1 VPPPPAPGSGASR
14 VGPTAAGILD
24 DHGAG
29 RAVPDGSQTVSRAAL
44 DTAPVEEAPPPPSPV
59 PTPIIVLGVLLG
71 IGLIGLVAAIL
82 LSRGDDEPGGTTATT
97 AFEPE
102 EVPPEPQV
110 ALNPAGI
117 RVTWEGREDAN
128 YVVLVLS
135 EDDRPLSL
143 AAEGPA
149 AVLPFKYHSEGAYCI
164 AVAYADELQAAP
176 AGQETAAFSPPSCV
190 NGASQ
195 ESVLQR

>member
-1 VPPPPAPGSGASR
+1 M
-14 VGPTAAGILD
+14 
-24 DHGAG
+24 
-29 RAVPDGSQTVSRAAL
+29 PDGSQTVSRAAL

-97 AFEPE
+97 VFEPE
-102 EVPPEPQV
+102 EVPSEPQV
-110 ALNPAGI
+110 TLNPAGI
-117 RVTWEGREDAN
+117 RVTWDGREDAN

-135 EDDRPLSL
+135 EDDRPQSL
-143 AAEGPA
+143 PAEGPA
-149 AVLPFKYHSEGAYCI
+149 ALLPADEYDPEGAYCI

-176 AGQETAAFSPPSCV
+176 SGQETAAFSPPSCV